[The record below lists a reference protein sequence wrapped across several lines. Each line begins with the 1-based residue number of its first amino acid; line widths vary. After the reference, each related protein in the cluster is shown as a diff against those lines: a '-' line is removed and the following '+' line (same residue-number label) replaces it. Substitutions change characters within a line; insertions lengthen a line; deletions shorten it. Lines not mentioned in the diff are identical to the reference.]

1 MATSHV
7 LLSSDIKV
15 NSSTIRPFIDCNQ
28 LVHDGNKLKWV
39 KDFDS
44 LKNFVENT
52 VGLINR

>member
-15 NSSTIRPFIDCNQ
+15 NSSTIQPFIDCNQ

-52 VGLINR
+52 VGLTG